1 MENIRRNIILSVNL
15 DNDLEEASRLLGEK
29 KSTIIRNALV
39 YYFDYLDLSIAKERA
54 AKYESG
60 VHKGLTAEEVKKELD
75 I

>member
-1 MENIRRNIILSVNL
+1 MEIIRRNIILSANL
-15 DNDLEEASRLLGEK
+15 DKELEEASQMLGEK

-60 VHKGLTAEEVKKELD
+60 MHKGLTAAEVKKVLD

>member
-1 MENIRRNIILSVNL
+1 MENIRRNIILSANL
-15 DNDLEEASRLLGEK
+15 NKDLEEASQILGEN

-39 YYFDYLDLSIAKERA
+39 YYFDFLDLTIAKERA

-60 VHKGLTAEEVKKELD
+60 IHKGLTAEEVKKELD